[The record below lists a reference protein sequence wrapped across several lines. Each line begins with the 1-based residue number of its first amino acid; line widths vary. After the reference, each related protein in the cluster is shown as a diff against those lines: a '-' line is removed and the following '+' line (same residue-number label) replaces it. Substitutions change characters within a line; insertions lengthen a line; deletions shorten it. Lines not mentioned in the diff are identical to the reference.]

1 MVRSNR
7 KSPRKASN
15 KTGDTARRELGWY
28 VRNCAM
34 GPAAGT
40 LERVILERLNRLKEL
55 RTEGEPDLDV
65 GEDYFRAG
73 DLARRR
79 RELRQ
84 VLKHFAV
91 LPPGDES
98 LDINAIFARDEF
110 GLDEVDT
117 ETFLLLLRMERNSDL
132 ERFADEVLERLH
144 EPSRALSA
152 LLGIDRREARRRIA
166 ADSPLISS
174 GLLCLGEGSFC
185 SGLGGHSGYLQ
196 LSPPVRRVMHRSY
209 ASRREW
215 VAAIV
220 GQPLVTPLAWDDF
233 AHLGA
238 VRDLAAKV
246 IAGAGK
252 TNASGVNLLLHGPV
266 GTGKTELAKVLAA
279 QAGMS
284 IWSVGETDD
293 EGGEPTRGERLAAL
307 RLALQ
312 LLGKRKDALILL
324 DEAEDILASDTPFF
338 GFLAPRQRDGSK
350 VYVNRMI
357 EKNTVPIVWTC
368 NDVAGIEPAVL
379 RRMTMAVEV
388 RTPDRLVRTRIW
400 RQILS
405 ETGPELS
412 EEGVQRL
419 ADRYAVPPAVAAN
432 AARAAA
438 LSGGG
443 EAAVEE
449 AMGGVLQIL
458 GIGPCA
464 PDADARDFDPALVNC
479 QNDLEALVE
488 RLILPGTSR
497 QWSLCLYGAPGTGKS
512 QFARYIASRLGMEV
526 MQQRASDLLSRWVG
540 DSEKQ
545 IAAAFQTAR
554 RSRAMLVIDEADS
567 LLSDRRSAARSWEVT
582 QVNEMLTWME
592 NHPLPFIC
600 TTNLMDR
607 LDQASL
613 RRFTLK
619 LRFDPLTSAQADL
632 AFQKFFGIAAPRALA
647 DDLTPG
653 DFATVRRKR
662 DLFGVATPSVLADWL
677 DEEADAKGMRA
688 RAIGFAVGR
697 N

>member
-1 MVRSNR
+1 MISRNR
-7 KSPRKASN
+7 KSPRKASD
-15 KTGDTARRELGWY
+15 KTGDTTRRELGWY

-34 GPAAGT
+34 SPAAGT
-40 LERVILERLNRLKEL
+40 LERIMLERLNQLKGIRE
-55 RTEGEPDLDV
+55 EDDPEPDD
-65 GEDYFRAG
+65 GEVSFRAW
-73 DLARRR
+73 DHARRR

-84 VLKHFAV
+84 VLKDFAV
-91 LPPGDES
+91 LPLGDES
-98 LDINAIFARDEF
+98 LDLNAFFARDEF
-110 GLDEVDT
+110 GLDDVDT
-117 ETFLLLLRMERNSDL
+117 GIFLLLLRLERNSDL
-132 ERFADEVLERLH
+132 EQFADEVLERLH
-144 EPSRALSA
+144 DPSRALAA
-152 LLGIDRREARRRIA
+152 LLGIDRREARHRIA
-166 ADSPLISS
+166 ADSPLIGS
-174 GLLCLGEGSFC
+174 GLLCLGEGGYC
-185 SGLGGHSGYLQ
+185 SGLGGQSGHIQ
-196 LSPPVRRVMHRSY
+196 LAPPVRRIMHRSY
-209 ASRREW
+209 GSRREW

-220 GQPLVTPLAWDDF
+220 GQPLATPLAWEDF

-238 VRDLAAKV
+238 ARDLAAKV
-246 IAGAGK
+246 VAGAGK
-252 TNASGVNLLLHGPV
+252 ANAGGVNLLLHGPV

-284 IWSVGETDD
+284 IWAVGETDD

-307 RLALQ
+307 KLALR
-312 LLGKRKDALILL
+312 LLAKRKGALILL
-324 DEAEDILASDTPFF
+324 DEAEDILASDIPFF
-338 GFLAPRQRDGSK
+338 GLFTPRQRDGSK

-368 NDVAGIEPAVL
+368 NDVARIEPAVL

-388 RTPDRLVRTRIW
+388 KTPDRLVRTRIW
-400 RQILS
+400 RQVLA
-405 ETGPELS
+405 ETGPELGEDS
-412 EEGVQRL
+412 VRRL

-443 EAAVEE
+443 EAEIEE
-449 AMGGVLQIL
+449 AMGGVLQLL

-464 PDADARDFDPALVNC
+464 PDADARDFDPELVNC
-479 QNDLEALVE
+479 RDDPGVLAE

-554 RSRAMLVIDEADS
+554 ASRALLVIDEADS
-567 LLSDRRSAARSWEVT
+567 LLSDRRGAARSWEVT

-607 LDQASL
+607 LDPASL

-619 LRFDPLTSAQADL
+619 LRFDPLTSAQAAL
-632 AFQKFFGIAAPRALA
+632 AFKRFFGVAAPRALA

-653 DFATVRRKR
+653 DFATVHRKR
-662 DLFGVATPSVLADWL
+662 DLFGVATPSALADWL
-677 DEEADAKGMRA
+677 DEEAAAKGKRT
-688 RAIGFAVGR
+688 RAIGFAAGR
-697 N
+697 S